1 MPGRPEVVTSPVGGF
16 SAGLAYLPTLFADY
30 SDGPPL
36 DVLLSGCVKANG
48 WRAAGIVWPIDGPV
62 RTVLLAKPDVV
73 ERPPQ
78 PPVEISEVVKSL
90 RSGSTTV
97 VWQVP
102 ASSGRLH
109 RLLTPPGR
117 PVGSLWAERAPGDPW
132 SDAERN
138 YLRLSA
144 RLLERCPALG
154 PVIGQVIEAERLQQR
169 LGDAAVIAGRMAH
182 DFDNILTG
190 IIGFADLTLP
200 LLPPGSQQSRFIGEI
215 GKVGQR
221 GILFTQ
227 QLHQLSRSGQV
238 KPLPSSIAQAVQR
251 EADRLRPLTP
261 PGVHV
266 VSNVS
271 ASLAAVAMDA
281 GPLQTV
287 LGHLIQNAVE
297 ATPAAGPVVVTGRAV
312 ELNPTDA
319 KSYLGQVGP
328 GAHAEVLVQDAGPG
342 IKPEVRA
349 RLFAEPFVTTK
360 VRHRGLGLAVVYR
373 VLFAHRGGIRID
385 PGAPPEP
392 GTSVRCVIPLAAA
405 RPPVAVPASAFSP
418 SVGG

>member
-1 MPGRPEVVTSPVGGF
+1 MSTAGGMSSGLAF
-16 SAGLAYLPTLFADY
+16 LPALLADNADGAGLDA
-30 SDGPPL
+30 
-36 DVLLSGCVKANG
+36 LLTSWVRANG
-48 WRAAGIVWPIDGPV
+48 WRAAGVVWPIEAPARV
-62 RTVLLAKPDVV
+62 VLLVKPESV

-78 PPVEISEVVKSL
+78 PPIEVSEVVKSL
-90 RSGSTTV
+90 RSGSSTV

-109 RLLTPPGR
+109 TLLTPPGR
-117 PVGSLWAERAPGDPW
+117 QAGVVWAERAPGEPW

-154 PVIGQVIEAERLQQR
+154 ALIGPVIESERLHQR
-169 LGDAAVIAGRMAH
+169 LGDAATIAGRMAH

-200 LLPPGSQQSRFIGEI
+200 LLPQGSQQSRFIGEI

-221 GILFTQ
+221 GIQFTQ

-238 KPLPSSIAQAVQR
+238 KPLPGLVAQAVQK
-251 EADRLRPLTP
+251 ETERLRPAMP
-261 PGVHV
+261 QGVQV
-266 VSNVS
+266 LANVS
-271 ASLAAVAMDA
+271 SNLAAVAMDT

-287 LGHLIQNAVE
+287 IGHLIQNAVE
-297 ATPAAGPVVVTGRAV
+297 ATPATGPVVVSARSV
-312 ELNPTDA
+312 ELSPSEA
-319 KSYLGQVGP
+319 KAFLGQVGT
-328 GAHAEVLVQDAGPG
+328 GAHVEVSIQDAGPG
-342 IKPEVRA
+342 IKPDVRA
-349 RLFAEPFVTTK
+349 RLFVEPFFTTK

-373 VLFAHRGGIRID
+373 VLYAHRAGIRLE
-385 PGAPPEP
+385 PGATPDS
-392 GTSVRCVIPLAAA
+392 GTTVRIVIPLAAA
-405 RPPVAVPASAFSP
+405 RPPVANAASVFSP